1 MILIQELTLEE
12 ESRIEF
18 KKTFLS
24 SAQFNE
30 DTINDNDD
38 MLIAFYSQNEQI
50 NNTFYH
56 HKWQYKFSNSRN
68 QRSIIDYLITNKQ
81 LYVKY

>member
-38 MLIAFYSQNEQI
+38 MLIVFCSQNE
-50 NNTFYH
+50 
-56 HKWQYKFSNSRN
+56 
-68 QRSIIDYLITNKQ
+68 
-81 LYVKY
+81 